1 MVLRS
6 DTENK
11 DIFDALIT
19 GEPVPDDTVVEFIST
34 SPIHQVFALASELRA
49 RYRGNKVDLCSII
62 NAKSGKCPEDCKYCA
77 QSIHYQTGAESYG
90 LLDRERILEQAREAK
105 KWGAKRF
112 CIVTSGKRP
121 SPKELER
128 IADCIASIKE
138 IGLLPC
144 ATLGILSR
152 EDLQLLKEAGL
163 NRYHHNLETSRSFFP
178 EVCSTHSYDEKLK
191 TIEAVKE
198 LGLSLCC
205 GGIFGLGEDW
215 QHRMEMAR
223 ELKRIGPDSVP
234 INFLIPIKGT
244 PLGRRPKLNPVEA
257 LRVVALFRI
266 VLPDAEVRVCGGRLQ
281 VLGEF
286 NSMIF
291 MAGADGLLVGN
302 YLTQPGRVVEDDLRI
317 IRAQGLSY

>member
-1 MVLRS
+1 MALRS
-6 DTENK
+6 DTET
-11 DIFDALIT
+11 DIYEALRT
-19 GEPVPDDTVVEFIST
+19 GQPVPDDAIVNFVST
-34 SPIHQVFALASELRA
+34 YPIHQVFALASELRTQ
-49 RYRGNKVDLCSII
+49 YRGNRVDLCSII
-62 NAKSGKCPEDCKYCA
+62 NAKSGRCPEDCKYCA

-138 IGLLPC
+138 LGLLPC
-144 ATLGILSR
+144 ATLGILT
-152 EDLQLLKEAGL
+152 EDDLRLLKEAGL
-163 NRYHHNLETSRSFFP
+163 NRYHHNLETSRSFFT
-178 EVCSTHSYDEKLK
+178 EICSTHSYDEKLK

-198 LGLSLCC
+198 LGLSLCS
-205 GGIFGLGEDW
+205 GGIFGLGETW
-215 QHRMEMAR
+215 QQRMEMAR

-244 PLGRRPKLNPVEA
+244 PLGSRPKLNPVEA